1 MVSTIPY
8 RTNGLSSTIYEPAHN
23 LPIVKATIEIY
34 DDRIDDDTYDR
45 IQILFRELLDE
56 IEILI

>member
-23 LPIVKATIEIY
+23 LPLVKATIEIY
-34 DDRIDDDTYDR
+34 DDRIDDETYDK
-45 IQILFRELLDE
+45 IQLMFKDLLRDIELL
-56 IEILI
+56 I